1 MCILLLFFHFIIC
14 TLLAFFPNH
23 FILIDTPLIDCLR
36 YSRSRINA
44 YKALSS
50 PSLIAVS
57 IQTAVLLITIFNLFF
72 SKIQLSSKDPILT
85 AFELAWQLR
94 RLSVLEPEFKNEYL
108 ALRKQCQMFATT
120 LLDHTRT
127 SEELEVSENSL
138 SKFSFF
144 SEREILLITAK
155 FSSYSI
161 TSHFHTF
168 NLSPSS
174 SSHLATAQLRP
185 EWRPA
190 GESRQNAIV
199 PPEAGN

>member
-1 MCILLLFFHFIIC
+1 MLFCIPLLLFLHYLYFIGI
-14 TLLAFFPNH
+14 FPQS
-23 FILIDTPLIDCLR
+23 FYSLIDTPNSDCLR

-57 IQTAVLLITIFNLFF
+57 IQTVVLLITIFNLFF

-127 SEELEVSENSL
+127 SEELEVSERTL
-138 SKFSFF
+138 
-144 SEREILLITAK
+144 
-155 FSSYSI
+155 
-161 TSHFHTF
+161 
-168 NLSPSS
+168 
-174 SSHLATAQLRP
+174 
-185 EWRPA
+185 
-190 GESRQNAIV
+190 
-199 PPEAGN
+199 